1 MFPKVHDM
9 RFLFAILTACCLFD
23 FAIAQEP
30 PAKKHF
36 KIGVHAWSRMSS
48 FSNDSRNEEHGMTI
62 SGVPDL
68 GLSVYHPISKKGN
81 VGLTADISLANY
93 KNTYTSGVNE
103 YSRTFNYLMITPGVN
118 FENATLG
125 VAIGLPMGYHRHN
138 NTKDIEE
145 EETWSYFQGSS
156 QTPTVTVGDG
166 KNGMNMIIE
175 PRLGYSYPVMN
186 SGGSQLNV
194 NGHIGLMLSNVFKD
208 EYYPTSN
215 LQSLNGTMLSI
226 SLGVQYMIGL

>member
-1 MFPKVHDM
+1 M
-9 RFLFAILTACCLFD
+9 AICLFGSV
-23 FAIAQEP
+23 FAQDKPTGKPI
-30 PAKKHF
+30 F
-36 KIGVHAWSRMSS
+36 IGVHAWSRMAS
-48 FSNDSRNEEHGMTI
+48 FSNDSRNEEHGMTF

-138 NTKDIEE
+138 STKDIEE
-145 EETWSYFQGSS
+145 E
-156 QTPTVTVGDG
+156 
-166 KNGMNMIIE
+166 
-175 PRLGYSYPVMN
+175 
-186 SGGSQLNV
+186 
-194 NGHIGLMLSNVFKD
+194 
-208 EYYPTSN
+208 
-215 LQSLNGTMLSI
+215 
-226 SLGVQYMIGL
+226 